1 LFRRS
6 RYDGGTMV
14 PPPVTQSTPT
24 AAPWGEL
31 EPDQKRER
39 VLDLAT
45 EIFTQEGLDVPMPRI
60 AAAAGVGIGSLYRSY
75 RSKEDLVAALLV
87 RQLGLLREE
96 VLEAGERADAWTA
109 IEDSVRRIAERQA
122 TNKLLSGAL
131 GLTSER
137 REVVVAVAEVS
148 LAWQELI
155 DRAREDGTVRSDAT
169 VKDLRFLFAS
179 ARAADEVAPGGS
191 DRVVDLLLEAL
202 RR

>member
-1 LFRRS
+1 
-6 RYDGGTMV
+6 
-14 PPPVTQSTPT
+14 
-24 AAPWGEL
+24 
-31 EPDQKRER
+31 
-39 VLDLAT
+39 
-45 EIFTQEGLDVPMPRI
+45 
-60 AAAAGVGIGSLYRSY
+60 
-75 RSKEDLVAALLV
+75 
-87 RQLGLLREE
+87 
-96 VLEAGERADAWTA
+96 LEAGERANAWTA

-137 REVVVAVAEVS
+137 REVVVAVAEMS

-202 RR
+202 RK